1 MIHDGM
7 LRFFHEKTF
16 QLKNCRATCDVRYI
30 DEVAVSLDKFTWQ
43 QRQNEEENMQFSAAP
58 SRRNKR
64 RCHHTSSP
72 SAADNTTI
80 ILAHLFRKMSL
91 KNVVHTS
98 YQYMS
103 YIHIYIYTPYTRTHT
118 PGTYAEADT
127 KKVLGFELRRMIP
140 GTATTYHTSVV
151 PYVIPHDE
159 KFRRLVVA
167 RAGGG

>member
-1 MIHDGM
+1 MWCI
-7 LRFFHEKTF
+7 
-16 QLKNCRATCDVRYI
+16 
-30 DEVAVSLDKFTWQ
+30 
-43 QRQNEEENMQFSAAP
+43 
-58 SRRNKR
+58 
-64 RCHHTSSP
+64 HHTSTCHTYTYIY
-72 SAADNTTI
+72 A
-80 ILAHLFRKMSL
+80 
-91 KNVVHTS
+91 VHT
-98 YQYMS
+98 Y
-103 YIHIYIYTPYTRTHT
+103 THT